1 MTPELLASIAGVVL
15 SLAFSYVPGLNVRFA
30 LLEPTVK
37 RLIMAGLIVL
47 VGAAAYGLSC
57 VGWWAT
63 VTCDQAGIETLIAAV
78 IAALISSQATYMLSP
93 ADPAIEQEKTRL
105 ALRDAHGR
113 G

>member
-15 SLAFSYVPGLNVRFA
+15 SLAFSYVPGLNVKFA
-30 LLEPTVK
+30 LFEPTVK

-63 VTCDQAGIETLIAAV
+63 VTCDKAGIESLIGAV
-78 IAALISSQATYMLSP
+78 IAALIASQATYMLSP
-93 ADPAIEQEKTRL
+93 TSPAIDAERVRL
-105 ALRDAHGR
+105 SLRDAHGR